1 MKNETIVIVATKM
14 IFKKWKYIHMYDV
27 FIKNRITTFNIEYFK
42 KLTHLQ
48 QNV

>member
-1 MKNETIVIVATKM
+1 
-14 IFKKWKYIHMYDV
+14 MYDV

-48 QNV
+48 QNVWGKTNILVVDL